1 MDRSSPYFSPT
12 KQRRSPGLSR
22 TQSCQ
27 FEPTEQEHE
36 MIAERDERIREL
48 KMAVGE
54 KDAEME
60 KLKETVRLLQERLVS
75 NENLAMEDTDQNDD
89 SVVGV

>member
-1 MDRSSPYFSPT
+1 
-12 KQRRSPGLSR
+12 
-22 TQSCQ
+22 
-27 FEPTEQEHE
+27 